1 MELVSPDLGTFFWM
15 TIVFLILLFI
25 LGKFAWKPIMKS
37 LHQREETIDEALMQA
52 VRAREEMASLEANN
66 KKMMQE
72 ARQERDQL
80 IKEAEMMKEDI
91 INEAKDKASEE
102 ANKLLVSAK
111 ETIRGER
118 HAAIEDLKDQ
128 LAQFSVEIAE
138 KILREELSDDDK
150 QKQLIN
156 NLLDDININ

>member
-15 TIVFLILLFI
+15 TIIFIILLLI

-37 LHQREETIDEALMQA
+37 LHDREKSIDEALMQA
-52 VRAREEMASLEANN
+52 EKAREEMASLEADN

-72 ARQERDQL
+72 TRQEREKLMKQ
-80 IKEAEMMKEDI
+80 AEKMKEDI
-91 INEAKDKASEE
+91 INEAKENASEE
-102 ANKLLVSAK
+102 ANKIIVSAREK
-111 ETIRGER
+111 IRGER
-118 HAAIEDLKDQ
+118 QAAIEDLKDQ

-138 KILREELSDDDK
+138 KILRDELSDDDK

-156 NLLDDININ
+156 NLLDDINFN